1 MKSTKINLRGIVLVW
16 TVLTTTFFW
25 TSTMRI
31 LFKPEISSWS
41 IFNLS
46 GKGFIGEFWLLLF
59 IIFFALFLFFIEGR
73 GKLRSLYHILLL
85 AWHFLITAVVIYGSL
100 QPEMEIS
107 FGTWGISISIIWLV
121 IPFIVFLFCTIALV
135 VKEAKEKNI
144 PIYNWT
150 DINLKPL
157 IIAIALT
164 VFAFIFFILGEG
176 FNWLVKIAVGITI
189 IQWVLLTESLNRP
202 YSKSQN

>member
-1 MKSTKINLRGIVLVW
+1 MKSKKINLRGIVLVW

-73 GKLRSLYHILLL
+73 GKLRSLFHILLL
-85 AWHFLITAVVIYGSL
+85 AWHFLITAVVI
-100 QPEMEIS
+100 
-107 FGTWGISISIIWLV
+107 
-121 IPFIVFLFCTIALV
+121 
-135 VKEAKEKNI
+135 
-144 PIYNWT
+144 
-150 DINLKPL
+150 
-157 IIAIALT
+157 
-164 VFAFIFFILGEG
+164 
-176 FNWLVKIAVGITI
+176 
-189 IQWVLLTESLNRP
+189 
-202 YSKSQN
+202 

>member
-1 MKSTKINLRGIVLVW
+1 
-16 TVLTTTFFW
+16 
-25 TSTMRI
+25 
-31 LFKPEISSWS
+31 
-41 IFNLS
+41 
-46 GKGFIGEFWLLLF
+46 
-59 IIFFALFLFFIEGR
+59 
-73 GKLRSLYHILLL
+73 
-85 AWHFLITAVVIYGSL
+85 
-100 QPEMEIS
+100 MEIS
-107 FGTWGISISIIWLV
+107 FGTWGISISIIWLI